1 MVVDGYDDHERDVL
15 SSGVDTDLSDED
27 EGTKSPV
34 DRGEAKTRDS
44 IGGFLKTMRTKP
56 KNWIDQAFG

>member
-1 MVVDGYDDHERDVL
+1 ML

-27 EGTKSPV
+27 EGIKSPV
-34 DRGEAKTRDS
+34 DRGEAKTPDS
-44 IGGFLKTMRTKP
+44 IAGFMKTMRKP

>member
-1 MVVDGYDDHERDVL
+1 ML
-15 SSGVDTDLSDED
+15 SSGVDTDLSDHDE

-34 DRGEAKTRDS
+34 DRGEAKTPDS
-44 IGGFLKTMRTKP
+44 IAGFMKTMRKP